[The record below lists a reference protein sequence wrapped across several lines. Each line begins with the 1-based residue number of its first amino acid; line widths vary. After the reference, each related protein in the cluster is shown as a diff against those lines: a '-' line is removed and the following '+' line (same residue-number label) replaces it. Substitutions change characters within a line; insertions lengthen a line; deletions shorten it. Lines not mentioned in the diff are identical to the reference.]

1 MTDFPALLK
10 PDRGQPAR
18 LIHVVDKDTF
28 TLWAKKQ
35 PVARQSMLEA
45 IRFDAK
51 SVFQFAI
58 LPGRKDSEFE
68 VVTCVDRADA
78 LAPWCLAKLGE
89 SLPAGT
95 YRIDA
100 GEPGLAALGWMLSQH
115 RFTRYKSGKAEKAGP
130 RILLTGDVAA
140 IEGLVGLA
148 EATAL
153 IRDMVDTPA
162 SNMGPADLEAAV
174 RDLGKTTHARVEV
187 THGDALATGFPM
199 IAAVG
204 GGAARD
210 RTPRLIE
217 LVWGKDDAPRIAI
230 VGKGVCFDSGGLD
243 IKPSSGMRLMKKD
256 MGGAAHA
263 LALAKLIIGARLP
276 VRLHLLIP
284 AVENSISA
292 TAFRPGDIIVSR
304 KGLTVEVDN
313 TDAEGRLV
321 LGDALTRA
329 AEDKPELILDFAT
342 LTGAARVALGP
353 DLPAMFSNDE
363 PLAADL
369 SAAAQA
375 AHDPLWRMPLWDGY
389 DDMLNSDL
397 ADLANSAD
405 SPFAGSITAA
415 LFLRRFVDPSTPW
428 AHFDTFAWA
437 PVGQARAAQGWG
449 GAGPPRGLC
458 HARIALPAALTG
470 GIQGIIDASGT
481 QQKRSCPVVT
491 VYAAMRSYS

>member
-1 MTDFPALLK
+1 MTDFATLLK

-35 PVARQSMLEA
+35 PTARQSMLAA

-58 LPGRKDSEFE
+58 LPGRKDEEFE

-78 LAPWCLAKLGE
+78 MAPWCLAKLGE

-115 RFTRYKSGKAEKAGP
+115 RFTRYKSGNGEVAGP
-130 RILLTGDVAA
+130 RILLTTDAAA
-140 IEGLVGLA
+140 IDAMVRLA
-148 EATAL
+148 QATAMV
-153 IRDMVDTPA
+153 RDMVDTPA
-162 SNMGPADLEAAV
+162 SDMGPTDLEAAV
-174 RDLGKTTHARVEV
+174 RALGKATDATVDV
-187 THGDALATGFPM
+187 THGDALEKGYPM

-204 GGAARD
+204 KGAGRD
-210 RTPRLIE
+210 RAPRLLE
-217 LVWGKDDAPRIAI
+217 LVWGQPDAPRIAV

-263 LALAKLIIGARLP
+263 IALAHLIIGARLP
-276 VRLHLLIP
+276 VRLHLLVP

-292 TAFRPGDIIVSR
+292 TAFRPGDIIASR
-304 KGLTVEVDN
+304 KGLSVEIDN

-329 AEDKPELILDFAT
+329 GEEKPELIIDFAT

-353 DLPAMFSNDE
+353 DLPAMFANDD

-369 SAAAQA
+369 ATAAID
-375 AHDPLWRMPLWDGY
+375 AHDPLWRMPLWDDY
-389 DDMLNSDL
+389 DDMLKSDL

-405 SPFAGSITAA
+405 SPFAGSVTAA
-415 LFLRRFVDPSTPW
+415 LFLRRFVDPATPW

-437 PVGQARAAQGWG
+437 PFARPGRPKGGAALGMRAAF
-449 GAGPPRGLC
+449 AMLETRYPPR
-458 HARIALPAALTG
+458 
-470 GIQGIIDASGT
+470 
-481 QQKRSCPVVT
+481 
-491 VYAAMRSYS
+491 